1 MGEGLDTLA
10 YRGSILRLTNN
21 VENLELLG
29 PTTATLDGVGNG
41 LDNLI
46 TGHGGADHLDG
57 REGRD
62 TLEGGYGADTLKD
75 NIAAAFGDVPRG
87 GFGNDTYLITTTTTV
102 EEASG
107 PWTGVDT
114 VQVNGSYT
122 LTANVENLELLGW
135 LSHSGRGNELG
146 NAITGSGGA
155 NALSGLGGL
164 DRVSGGLGNDT
175 LDDGAGVDRLDGG
188 AGNDSLLGGTEGDAF
203 VFAGAWSSDT
213 IGDWQ
218 DTAGVESSQDRLDR
232 IDLSGLTELSDVD
245 TLNDLLIR
253 QSGANVTIALDLDGN
268 GAADTRDLDGN
279 GTLDTARIVVLNAT
293 AKNFGAADFV
303 F

>member
-1 MGEGLDTLA
+1 MC
-10 YRGSILRLTNN
+10 RGRFRQRHL
-21 VENLELLG
+21 
-29 PTTATLDGVGNG
+29 P
-41 LDNLI
+41 
-46 TGHGGADHLDG
+46 DHHDDD
-57 REGRD
+57 R
-62 TLEGGYGADTLKD
+62 
-75 NIAAAFGDVPRG
+75 RG
-87 GFGNDTYLITTTTTV
+87 GERPV
-102 EEASG
+102 EASG

-203 VFAGAWSSDT
+203 VFA
-213 IGDWQ
+213 
-218 DTAGVESSQDRLDR
+218 
-232 IDLSGLTELSDVD
+232 
-245 TLNDLLIR
+245 
-253 QSGANVTIALDLDGN
+253 
-268 GAADTRDLDGN
+268 
-279 GTLDTARIVVLNAT
+279 
-293 AKNFGAADFV
+293 
-303 F
+303 